1 MQTNNPTPKERNE
14 NIMSDNLT
22 VSYAPHIRKE
32 RYISTTMRDVLI
44 SLLPATVGSVFFFGY
59 RSLLVILT
67 TIIAC
72 VLSEF
77 IWNKA
82 CKKENTVWDLSA
94 VVTGTLLAMTLP
106 PSIPFYMAAAGG
118 VFAIIIVK
126 CFFGGIGQNIVNPAL
141 AARAFLLASWPVA
154 MTNWT
159 VAGVDTISGATP
171 LAAFKSGVIHPAPTI
186 DLFLG
191 TNIGGSIGEVSALL
205 LLIGGIYLI
214 ARKVITP
221 VIPVTYIATVGLFG
235 FFFTKS
241 GLCKG
246 DFLFSIL
253 SGGVFLGG
261 IFMAT
266 DYTTSPLTAMGQ
278 FVYAIG
284 AGIIT
289 GVIRVYG
296 GYPEGVTYAIL
307 IMNVVTPLIDKV
319 FLPKKFGKAV
329 KAA

>member
-1 MQTNNPTPKERNE
+1 
-14 NIMSDNLT
+14 MSDNLV

-44 SLLPATVGSVFFFGY
+44 SLMPAVIGSVYFFGY
-59 RSLLVILT
+59 RTLLVIIT
-67 TIIAC
+67 SVIAA

-82 CKKENTVWDLSA
+82 LKKENSVWDLSA
-94 VVTGTLLAMTLP
+94 AVTGLLLALTLP
-106 PSIPFYMAAAGG
+106 PAIPLYMAAVGS

-126 CFFGGIGQNIVNPAL
+126 CFFGGLGQNIVNPAL

-154 MTNWT
+154 MTTWT
-159 VAGVDTISGATP
+159 ISGVDALSGATP
-171 LAAFKSGVIHPAPTI
+171 LAAFKEGVLHPAPSL

-191 TNIGGSIGEVSALL
+191 TNIAGSIGEVSALL
-205 LLIGGIYLI
+205 LLIGGIYLVV
-214 ARKVITP
+214 RKVITP
-221 VIPVTYIATVGLFG
+221 VIPLTYIITVGVFG
-235 FFFTKS
+235 FVFTKS
-241 GLCKG
+241 GLFKG

-266 DYTTSPLTAMGQ
+266 DYTTSPLTAKGQ
-278 FVYAIG
+278 FIYALG

-307 IMNVVTPLIDKV
+307 IMNIVTPLIDKV
-319 FLPKKFGKAV
+319 FVPKKFGGKAV
-329 KAA
+329 KAK

>member
-1 MQTNNPTPKERNE
+1 
-14 NIMSDNLT
+14 MSDNLL
-22 VSYAPHIRKE
+22 VSYAPHIRKS

-44 SLLPATVGSVFFFGY
+44 SLVPAIIGSVFFFGL
-59 RSLLVILT
+59 RSLLVIAVSV
-67 TIIAC
+67 IAC

-82 CKKENTVWDLSA
+82 CKKENTLFDFSA

-106 PSIPFYMAAAGG
+106 PSIPLYMAAVGG

-159 VAGVDTISGATP
+159 VAGVDALSGPTP
-171 LAAFKSGVIHPAPTI
+171 LAAFKAGIIHPAPTME
-186 DLFLG
+186 LFLG

-205 LLIGGIYLI
+205 LIIGGIYLI

-221 VIPVTYIATVGLFG
+221 VIPVTYILTVGVFG
-235 FFFTKS
+235 FLFTKS
-241 GLCKG
+241 GFCKG
-246 DFLFSIL
+246 DFLFSVL
-253 SGGVFLGG
+253 SGGVLLGG

-266 DYTTSPLTAMGQ
+266 DYTTSPLTAKGQ
-278 FVYAIG
+278 FIYALG

-307 IMNVVTPLIDKV
+307 IMNIITPLIDKV
-319 FLPKKFGKAV
+319 CVPKKFGKVV
-329 KAA
+329 KAK